1 MIKTI
6 HTSNSDENT
15 SAENNGINKNAPII
29 AITMGDPSGIGP
41 ELVNKVLASF
51 PTSGISARILIIG
64 DPKVMEQAGQLV
76 KSGLNFKRINKL
88 SEASFLWPN
97 IDVLC
102 PVGVNLDKISYGI
115 VDAEMGK
122 AVGLCLQEAANLAMN
137 KMINGIVS
145 TPLNKESFHLAGY
158 NYRDELAYLADLTN
172 SPEPFIGGVVDQLF
186 TITIAEHVPF
196 KNILALIKKDRVLS
210 RIELLDNA
218 LRRAGFSHPRIG
230 VAALNV
236 HGGDGGLFGNE
247 EIDEIAPAIKD
258 AQLHNIDARGP
269 IPADAIF
276 VSAFAGDFDGVVCMY
291 HDQANI
297 ARKLQSR
304 KKGATLFLG
313 LPVMCATTAHGTAF
327 DLAGKGIADAGGLE
341 TALRWTARLAV

>member
-1 MIKTI
+1 MKNTQIG
-6 HTSNSDENT
+6 SDGKA
-15 SAENNGINKNAPII
+15 SPVI

-51 PTSGISARILIIG
+51 PTSGISARVFIIG
-64 DPKVMEQAGQLV
+64 DPKVMRQASELV
-76 KSGLNFKRINKL
+76 KSDLQFRQINDL
-88 SEASFLWPN
+88 SEATYSWPC

-102 PVGVNLDKISYGI
+102 PAGVNIEGFTYGV
-115 VDAEMGK
+115 VDAKNGK
-122 AVGLCLQEAANLAMN
+122 AVGLCLQEAANLAM
-137 KMINGIVS
+137 KKEINGIVS
-145 TPLNKESFHLAGY
+145 APLNKESFHLAGY
-158 NYRDELAYLADLTN
+158 NYRDELAFLADLTN

-196 KNILALIKKDRVLS
+196 KTILDLVKKDRIIS

-218 LRRAGFSHPRIG
+218 LKRAGISKPRIG
-230 VAALNV
+230 VAAINV

-247 EIDEIAPAIKD
+247 EIDEIAPAIKE
-258 AQLHNIDARGP
+258 AQLKKIDARGP

-304 KKGATLFLG
+304 KIGATLFLG

-327 DLAGKGIADAGGLE
+327 DLAGKGIADEGGLA
-341 TALRWTARLAV
+341 TALRWTARLAI